1 MPVIDTGISV
11 AWLADFDSQAQSV
24 MDRVWKSLR
33 MDPEWKAWLAEYT
46 TDDEPDPMIQFDE
59 RTKPRIMLRGNALSY
74 FVPIDYVT
82 AAREARNL
90 KSFAGDVFRDV
101 YVKWA
106 EKRGLPAPPI
116 VTADMLEAT
125 PSRFP

>member
-1 MPVIDTGISV
+1 MIDTGISV

-33 MDPEWKAWLAEYT
+33 VDPEWKTWLSEYT
-46 TDDEPDPMIQFDE
+46 TDDEPDPMIQFDD
-59 RTKPRIMLRGNALSY
+59 RTKPRLMLRGAALSY
-74 FVPIDYVT
+74 FVPIGYVT

-90 KSFAGDVFRDV
+90 KSFAADLFRDI

-106 EKRGLPAPPI
+106 EKRGLPEPPA
-116 VTADMLEAT
+116 VTDEHLEAVA
-125 PSRFP
+125 SRFP

>member
-1 MPVIDTGISV
+1 MIDTGISV